1 MKYVWCQ
8 EPDIKAFELLI
19 EQMLQVLRT
28 EAREQPEHYKKLLGN
43 RLEGKV
49 ADVLRKCAVGTPF
62 EDDIELVSGQ
72 RFPDIV
78 IQGYFGIEV
87 KTTQANHWKST
98 GSSVAEGT
106 RVNGVE
112 RIYMLFGKMCEP
124 VEFKCRLYEECLPE
138 VVVTHSPRYAIDM
151 NLLSGETIFDKMGIS
166 YDELRRQTTPIRTIL
181 SYYRSKLKPG
191 EELWWL
197 DSESASSGTGMV
209 IRLWNN
215 LTPEERNVYMI
226 KGFCFFPELLS
237 SHKDKFNRFA
247 VWLSTREGVVCP
259 NVRDVFSAGG
269 QGSIIYRSVRYERVP
284 KSVCRLYEHL
294 PLIKQFILSADET
307 EWIDFWGNDVKGK
320 GRIACWIDR
329 VTGYVGK
336 QLENGFPM
344 QESLRE
350 VLSSD

>member
-1 MKYVWCQ
+1 M
-8 EPDIKAFELLI
+8 
-19 EQMLQVLRT
+19 
-28 EAREQPEHYKKLLGN
+28 
-43 RLEGKV
+43 
-49 ADVLRKCAVGTPF
+49 
-62 EDDIELVSGQ
+62 
-72 RFPDIV
+72 
-78 IQGYFGIEV
+78 
-87 KTTQANHWKST
+87 
-98 GSSVAEGT
+98 
-106 RVNGVE
+106 NGVE

-215 LTPEERNVYMI
+215 LPPEERNVYMI

-247 VWLSTREGVVCP
+247 VLVSTVKVSCVLTYGMYSRQEGQGASSTGRFVTRECRSPFVVCT
-259 NVRDVFSAGG
+259 
-269 QGSIIYRSVRYERVP
+269 SI
-284 KSVCRLYEHL
+284 CR
-294 PLIKQFILSADET
+294 
-307 EWIDFWGNDVKGK
+307 
-320 GRIACWIDR
+320 
-329 VTGYVGK
+329 
-336 QLENGFPM
+336 
-344 QESLRE
+344 
-350 VLSSD
+350 

>member
-1 MKYVWCQ
+1 MKSLWCQ

-19 EQMLQVLRT
+19 ERVLRVLRT
-28 EAREQPEHYKKLLGN
+28 EAKEQPEHYKKLLGN

-49 ADVLRKCAVGTPF
+49 VDVLRECAAGTPF
-62 EDDIELVSGQ
+62 ENDIELVSGQ

-106 RVNGVE
+106 RVGGVE

-124 VEFKCRLYEECLPE
+124 IEFKCRLYEECLPE

-166 YDELRRQTTPIRTIL
+166 YDELRQQTTPIRTIL

-197 DSESASSGTGMV
+197 DTESAPSATGMV

-237 SHKDKFNRFA
+237 KHKDKFNRFA
-247 VWLSTREGVVCP
+247 VWLSTREAIVCP
-259 NVRDVFSAGG
+259 NVRDIFSAGG
-269 QGSIIYRSVRYERVP
+269 QESIVYRSVRYEGIP
-284 KSVCRLYEHL
+284 KSVYRLCENL
-294 PLIKQFILSADET
+294 LLIKQLILSADET
-307 EWIDFWGNDVKGK
+307 ELSDFWGRDVKGK
-320 GRIACWIDR
+320 DRFTVWADR
-329 VTGYVGK
+329 VTGYIGK

-344 QESLRE
+344 RELLCE